1 VPKLQKVAV
10 VDLFYSILREIFVEN
25 EERKWFVHQ
34 NRKESTRIA
43 F

>member
-1 VPKLQKVAV
+1 MSKE
-10 VDLFYSILREIFVEN
+10 FFVEN
-25 EERKWFVHQ
+25 EERKWIVHQ